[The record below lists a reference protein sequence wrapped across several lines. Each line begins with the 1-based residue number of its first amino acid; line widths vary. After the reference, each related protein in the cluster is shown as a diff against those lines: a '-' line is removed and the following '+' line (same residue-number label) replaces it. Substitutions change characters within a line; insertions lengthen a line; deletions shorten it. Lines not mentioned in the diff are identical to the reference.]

1 VDDSVQFLATFKGGA
16 TASFEA
22 TRLAGGHFNDNSI
35 ELNGSKGSLRWS
47 LERLNELE
55 FFDNTEDAVVRGW
68 HNIMATDGDAHPYV
82 GNWWPE
88 GHIVGYEHSFTNQ
101 VVDICRV
108 MGRRK
113 PEVPLP
119 DFEDAYQTQ
128 RVLEAALIA
137 AKRRSAVK
145 MSEVK

>member
-1 VDDSVQFLATFKGGA
+1 M
-16 TASFEA
+16 
-22 TRLAGGHFNDNSI
+22 AGGHFNDNSI
-35 ELNGSKGSLRWS
+35 ELNGTKGSIRWS

-55 FFDNTEDAVVRGW
+55 YFDLSEDATTRGW
-68 HNIMATDGDAHPYV
+68 SNIMATDAGAHPYAEA
-82 GNWWPE
+82 WWPE
-88 GHIVGYEHSFTNQ
+88 GHIIGYEHSFTNQ
-101 VVDICRV
+101 VADICRV

-113 PEVPLP
+113 PAVPLP

-137 AKRRSAVK
+137 AKARETVK

>member
-1 VDDSVQFLATFKGGA
+1 
-16 TASFEA
+16 
-22 TRLAGGHFNDNSI
+22 
-35 ELNGSKGSLRWS
+35 
-47 LERLNELE
+47 
-55 FFDNTEDAVVRGW
+55 
-68 HNIMATDGDAHPYV
+68 MATDGEAHPYV
-82 GNWWPE
+82 GSWWPE

-128 RVLEAALIA
+128 RVLEAALIT
-137 AKRRSAVK
+137 AKTRSAVK